1 MRMMYSSP
9 NTTIITNSCPNK
21 TQTIAVSF
29 GGVLM
34 VTAEQFQVITA
45 AVSRDYKYSAA
56 NYYAPLM
63 GCFFMKMNVGLTK

>member
-21 TQTIAVSF
+21 TKTIPVFF

-34 VTAEQFQVITA
+34 VPAERFQVIIA
-45 AVSRDYKYSAA
+45 AVSRDYKYSSA
-56 NYYAPLM
+56 NYYAALM
-63 GCFFMKMNVGLTK
+63 GCFFIKMNVGLTK